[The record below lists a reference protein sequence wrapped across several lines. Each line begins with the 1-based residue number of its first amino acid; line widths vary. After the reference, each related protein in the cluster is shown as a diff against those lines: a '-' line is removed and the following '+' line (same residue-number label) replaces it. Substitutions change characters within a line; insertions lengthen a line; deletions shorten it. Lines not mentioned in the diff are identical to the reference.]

1 MPSNA
6 SEPSIG
12 TVPAA
17 ETTPAAQSQVYPVT
31 DSGPAENA
39 YELVPDQRGLDL
51 LELMLAGAL
60 PFNRFFDAEDA
71 SAVSGHGTLTDGA
84 RWSLAVTLEAPSDAI
99 LPTRATSPTLPTRA
113 TRAIVPTES
122 STPAAVPGPAGAGA
136 GAFRLVLR
144 DPEGVPLAVMPSARC
159 WTDQVGGIHVA
170 GAVQPMHEPTGR
182 PFRRLRRPA
191 AEIRAGL
198 GGRPALGVAV
208 ATAPEPGSKL
218 SVNPEATG
226 RPVVLFALVGHGM
239 RPAPSAG
246 GLVRS
251 LLDLLPG
258 LPEGSA
264 VVPLPLPAPTRPDG
278 AESVLRTVVGAYGA
292 TLTEPVQWDPAPGS
306 RPEPSAPNRASA
318 SSPVGIPARTPDRLP
333 GGVVLFTGLSGSG
346 KSTIAQAL
354 EDVLLERTDRTVT
367 LLDGDLVRRHL
378 SAGLGFSR
386 ADRDANVRRIGFVA
400 AEVARH
406 GGLAI
411 AAPIAP
417 YSSTREDVRR
427 MVAAAGGTFLLVHV
441 ATDLAVCEARD
452 RKGLYAKAR
461 AGEIPEFTGV
471 SDPYEE
477 PLDADLR
484 LDTADRTVADCVE
497 DVMALLVRSGL
508 LPPD

>member
-12 TVPAA
+12 AA
-17 ETTPAAQSQVYPVT
+17 SADEASPPGQAQMQSGA
-31 DSGPAENA
+31 DSGFSESA

-71 SAVSGHGTLTDGA
+71 RAVSGHGTLTDGA
-84 RWSLAVTLEAPSDAI
+84 RWSLAVTLDAPSDAT
-99 LPTRATSPTLPTRA
+99 LPTPPTLPTLTTPPTLASAPA
-113 TRAIVPTES
+113 TTSGSTGS
-122 STPAAVPGPAGAGA
+122 SAV
-136 GAFRLVLR
+136 AFRLVLR

-159 WTDQVGGIHVA
+159 WADDVGGIHVA

-198 GGRPALGVAV
+198 GGRPALGIAV
-208 ATAPEPGSKL
+208 TAAPGPGSRLSVEPG
-218 SVNPEATG
+218 AAD
-226 RPVVLFALVGHGM
+226 RPVVLFALVGHGR
-239 RPAPSAG
+239 RPSPSAG

-264 VVPLPLPAPTRPDG
+264 VVPLPLPAPARPDG
-278 AESVLRTVVGAYGA
+278 AESVLRTVVAAYGA
-292 TLTEPVQWDPAPGS
+292 TLTDPVQWDPAPGG
-306 RPEPSAPNRASA
+306 RSATASQTWDTA
-318 SSPVGIPARTPDRLP
+318 AGVVGVPGGLPARLP

-386 ADRDANVRRIGFVA
+386 ADRDANVRRIGFVS

-461 AGEIPEFTGV
+461 SGEIPEFTGV

-484 LDTADRTVADCVE
+484 LDTVDRSVADCVE